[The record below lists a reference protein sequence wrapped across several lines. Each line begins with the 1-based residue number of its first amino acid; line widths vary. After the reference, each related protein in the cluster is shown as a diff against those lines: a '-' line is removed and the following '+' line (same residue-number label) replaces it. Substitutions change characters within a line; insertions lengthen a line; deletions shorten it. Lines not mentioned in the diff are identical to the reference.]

1 MNSRSWQRPS
11 AALETARR
19 RAPRLPFARLAAR
32 LSRADRM
39 IKGQQS
45 GDAWDEMALLIVEFA
60 GRRAL
65 PLVGTRAA

>member
-1 MNSRSWQRPS
+1 
-11 AALETARR
+11 
-19 RAPRLPFARLAAR
+19 LPFARLAAR

-39 IKGQQS
+39 IKGQQY